1 MQCVFETRATPD
13 QVFRA
18 FTDFTP
24 RRLETWRDTLKPE
37 NYSLHSSG
45 ASWAVVRE
53 GSLRMGVVLPYEWP
67 EPYTVRW
74 TILESNFCACAHGT
88 GVLTVQ
94 AAADGGAQVDI
105 VIEERGGKGVLG
117 PFVLGLKSLVGPAV
131 LRAASKH
138 TLDRIADEH
147 RPFGRDQMASPVPG
161 RALGEWHVGDCRRL
175 S

>member
-1 MQCVFETRATPD
+1 MRMRCAFETRATPD

-18 FTDFTP
+18 YTDFTHH
-24 RRLETWRDTLKPE
+24 RLDTWRDTLRPE

-53 GSLRMGVVLPYEWP
+53 GSLRMGVVLRYEWP

-74 TILESNFCACAHGT
+74 TILESNFCAHGT
-88 GVLTVQ
+88 GDLTVR
-94 AAADGGAQVDI
+94 AAANGGAQVDI

-117 PFVLGLKSLVGPAV
+117 PVVLGLKGLVGPAV
-131 LRAASKH
+131 LRRASKR

-147 RPFGRDQMASPVPG
+147 RPLGRD
-161 RALGEWHVGDCRRL
+161 
-175 S
+175 